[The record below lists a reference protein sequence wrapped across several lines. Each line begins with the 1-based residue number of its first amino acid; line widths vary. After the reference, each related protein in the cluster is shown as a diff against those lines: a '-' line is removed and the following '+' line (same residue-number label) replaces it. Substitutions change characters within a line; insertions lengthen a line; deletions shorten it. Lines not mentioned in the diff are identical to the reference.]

1 MILPFKKKLNTLTS
15 LSNYDGNNQE
25 KHVSNEDFYDY
36 YENEAATGVE
46 DVVYDL
52 YGRL

>member
-1 MILPFKKKLNTLTS
+1 MILPFKKKFNTLTS
-15 LSNYDGNNQE
+15 LSNYNSKNQE